1 VAVNDNLAA
10 SFRVLEIEP
19 GASLEEA
26 KRARRLLAKVWHPD
40 RFPEDSVLQERGR
53 QKLTEINRAYKVI
66 ESYYLGREDPDVK
79 GRETP
84 PTKKRGAHRRL
95 IWAAAGVLLGLFF
108 IADVW
113 LRFEEARRSSASP
126 LVAVRGGEVVTS
138 GEIVF
143 AEPAQ
148 ESPVLVSP
156 AVAPASTPPS
166 PPDRIVATSPPISR
180 TKATDIL
187 PIARTSEDEVV
198 KQIWERAR
206 EKARLEA
213 AARAAEL
220 EKERL
225 AASNAI
231 DGKKGG
237 LVLRPKA
244 LSQPSPVFPKELE
257 NRGVQHGWAI
267 VGFTVETDGR
277 VSSATAVRSSNPEF
291 GRAAVEGVRKWQF
304 EPAAKDGRKPSLRL
318 EVPIMFSA
326 NAPHSDKNSSTLISR
341 YTNTAPKLRTEIPPI
356 YPTEMQAKGVQGTV
370 VVEFVVTK
378 EGEVTEAKVANVT
391 TLPELG
397 GDDRREAHLKFGAAA
412 LSAVT
417 QRKYFPGLSAGE
429 PIEAQMTVPVEFKAV
444 GRSK

>member
-1 VAVNDNLAA
+1 MAVNDNLAA

-79 GRETP
+79 GREKP
-84 PTKKRGAHRRL
+84 PTKKRWSQSRL
-95 IWAAAGVLLGLFF
+95 IWAGAGVLLGLFF

-156 AVAPASTPPS
+156 AVAPAAKPPS
-166 PPDRIVATSPPISR
+166 PPERIAVASPPVSR
-180 TKATDIL
+180 PKATGIL
-187 PIARTSEDEVV
+187 PVARTSEDEIVQ
-198 KQIWERAR
+198 QIWERAR

-213 AARAAEL
+213 VARAAEL
-220 EKERL
+220 EKERRV
-225 AASNAI
+225 ASNAI
-231 DGKKGG
+231 DGKKAG

-257 NRGVQHGWAI
+257 SRGVQHGWAI
-267 VGFTVETDGR
+267 VGFTV
-277 VSSATAVRSSNPEF
+277 
-291 GRAAVEGVRKWQF
+291 
-304 EPAAKDGRKPSLRL
+304 
-318 EVPIMFSA
+318 
-326 NAPHSDKNSSTLISR
+326 
-341 YTNTAPKLRTEIPPI
+341 
-356 YPTEMQAKGVQGTV
+356 
-370 VVEFVVTK
+370 
-378 EGEVTEAKVANVT
+378 
-391 TLPELG
+391 
-397 GDDRREAHLKFGAAA
+397 RRM
-412 LSAVT
+412 
-417 QRKYFPGLSAGE
+417 AG
-429 PIEAQMTVPVEFKAV
+429 
-444 GRSK
+444 